1 MANVTTGKNFP
12 TPYDLRMEGLNKTPG
27 ISPASAKPTA
37 NIGKVGGIFRSL
49 GGIGK
54 ELAIRAGTGG
64 LLGTNELNMLRGAA
78 GKGVSYLGK
87 ATANAAPFFG
97 GGGAA
102 TAIGIP
108 ALAGAVAGPILD
120 MVFPRAVNAGEEAEL
135 QKLRGGP
142 RNFGRDYKNR
152 ELAAG
157 QAAENFRTG
166 AGFPG
171 QSPAAERAY
180 QGEML
185 RTAQLAAQSP
195 EMLAWAAQREKDL
208 KSKDYSKSEDMGMR
222 IWAQKYGPGSKNDLA
237 SKVKPGQ
244 AGYDV
249 IQEVIKGKA
258 APSAAA
264 APATTAYNPFAINA
278 YSSNF
283 KLPGMEEY
291 ANSMQGAIVRSPG
304 IMPSYAQDNPML
316 GDYNSTINQGYNLSF
331 PIVPTTTVNTNSAA
345 MGAAL
350 YTPNSSVQAMG
361 NFAGPTIKI
370 PIGNTPF
377 GATGYPAFTAGA
389 LLPNI
394 TKEQIFGPKA
404 EGKFN
409 AMFSANR

>member
-12 TPYDLRMEGLNKTPG
+12 TPYDLRMEGLRNTPG

-54 ELAIRAGTGG
+54 ELAIRAATGG
-64 LLGTNELNMLRGAA
+64 YLGTNELNMLRGAA
-78 GKGVSYLGK
+78 GKGVSYLGR
-87 ATANAAPFFG
+87 ATANAAPSFG

-108 ALAGAVAGPILD
+108 ALVGAVGGPILD

-142 RNFGRDYKNR
+142 RNYGRDYKNK

-180 QGEML
+180 QQQL
-185 RTAQLAAQSP
+185 SSTAQQVAQDP
-195 EMLAWAAQREKDL
+195 QLDAWSKQRALDVA
-208 KSKDYSKSEDMGMR
+208 SKDYSKSEDMGMR

-249 IQEVIKGKA
+249 IQQVLHGTSQQPA
-258 APSAAA
+258 AQPNYTNAFSAM
-264 APATTAYNPFAINA
+264 PDLRA
-278 YSSNF
+278 YS
-283 KLPGMEEY
+283 
-291 ANSMQGAIVRSPG
+291 NSMPNAIVRAPG
-304 IMPSYAQDNPML
+304 DMPTFAIDDPRF
-316 GDYNSTINQGYNLSF
+316 GDYNSTTNQAYNLVNSLASRTTEGTLSL
-331 PIVPTTTVNTNSAA
+331 PWGEINRIGGSSEAGGIYPGAPLKLPVP
-345 MGAAL
+345 
-350 YTPNSSVQAMG
+350 
-361 NFAGPTIKI
+361 PTQ
-370 PIGNTPF
+370 F
-377 GATGYPAFTAGA
+377 GSPGYPALTADNLLPTVDVSRAFTANGMDPKFRA
-389 LLPNI
+389 L
-394 TKEQIFGPKA
+394 A
-404 EGKFN
+404 N
-409 AMFSANR
+409 AMYKNN

>member
-12 TPYDLRMEGLNKTPG
+12 TPYDLRMEGLRKASG

-64 LLGTNELNMLRGAA
+64 FLGTNELNMLRGAA
-78 GKGVSYLGK
+78 GKGVSYLGG
-87 ATANAAPFFG
+87 ATAKAAPFFG

-180 QGEML
+180 QSEL
-185 RTAQLAAQSP
+185 SRTSQLAAQDP
-195 EMLAWAAQREKDL
+195 EMQRWAAQREADV

-222 IWAQKYGPGSKNDLA
+222 IWAEKHGNLA
-237 SKVKPGQ
+237 KQVKPGQ

-249 IQEVIKGKA
+249 IQQVLHGT
-258 APSAAA
+258 SQQAAA
-264 APATTAYNPFAINA
+264 QPNYTNAFSVMPDLRA
-278 YSSNF
+278 YS
-283 KLPGMEEY
+283 
-291 ANSMQGAIVRSPG
+291 NSMPNAIVRAPG
-304 IMPSYAQDNPML
+304 DMPTFAIDDPRF
-316 GDYNSTINQGYNLSF
+316 GDYNSTTSQAYNLVNSLASRTTEGTLSL
-331 PIVPTTTVNTNSAA
+331 PWGEINRIGGSSEAGGIYPGAPLKLPVSPT
-345 MGAAL
+345 
-350 YTPNSSVQAMG
+350 Q
-361 NFAGPTIKI
+361 
-370 PIGNTPF
+370 F
-377 GATGYPAFTAGA
+377 GAPGYPTFTADNLLPTVDVNKAFTANGMD
-389 LLPNI
+389 
-394 TKEQIFGPKA
+394 PKFRA
-404 EGKFN
+404 FAN
-409 AMFSANR
+409 AMYKNN